1 MGPSDS
7 RATVGGPLVRW
18 YPNEPEVGS
27 KKYPKRPFY
36 INIIYIY
43 YIYMIYMD
51 MDMAFFSLSRPG
63 CLVWG
68 RNLFSGPAQ
77 SVKIDLE

>member
-1 MGPSDS
+1 MQQLLSGAGPAGQWIRRLCPSDSGQMGPSDS

-36 INIIYIY
+36 INIIYIL
-43 YIYMIYMD
+43 YIYDIYGHGYGI
-51 MDMAFFSLSRPG
+51 FLS
-63 CLVWG
+63 
-68 RNLFSGPAQ
+68 
-77 SVKIDLE
+77 